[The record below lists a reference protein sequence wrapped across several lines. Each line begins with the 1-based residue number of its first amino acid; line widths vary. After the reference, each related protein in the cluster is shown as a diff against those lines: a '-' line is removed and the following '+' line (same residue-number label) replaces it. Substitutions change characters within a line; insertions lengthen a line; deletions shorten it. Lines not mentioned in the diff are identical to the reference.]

1 MAQKCIFCG
10 NKPQNKNKEHVIPQW
25 LSKYLGRYKSVCT
38 KSTSGDFELTFAQLT
53 FPACKACNDADSQL
67 EGESKI
73 IVEKLME
80 SKSVTGQEIN
90 TLMNWFDK
98 LRVGLWLGQLTLMKK
113 LDLMDPNFYIN
124 DRMATK
130 DRMLI
135 IERVKDIGNGLGL
148 IGNDTNMFLFSPCA
162 FQVWFNDVLITN
174 VSTDGLVSGKLGF
187 PKLSKIQS
195 TGYRGATATIS
206 KGANRTV
213 HPVVMNIDG
222 TNKTVIYQPIFK
234 QYMPNA
240 LYDTPYVQQHCYD
253 YNSGL
258 GGIFIQKNG
267 NVIQYMKPE
276 DKITLMP
283 KAQPNNTALKSM
295 QRVYELQNHV
305 VIKLNDV
312 ESHKKSV
319 QQMIKASMLQNQ
331 VLINKIERA
340 KSR

>member
-25 LSKYLGRYKSVCT
+25 LSKYLGRYKSVCAI
-38 KSTSGDFELTFAQLT
+38 STDGDFELTFAQLT

-98 LRVGLWLGQLTLMKK
+98 LRVGLWLGRLTLMKK

-135 IERVKDIGNGLGL
+135 IERVKDIGDGLGL
-148 IGNDTNMFLFSPCA
+148 IGNNTSMFLFSPCA

-195 TGYRGATATIS
+195 AGYRGATAKIN
-206 KGANRTV
+206 K
-213 HPVVMNIDG
+213 G
-222 TNKTVIYQPIFK
+222 TNKAV
-234 QYMPNA
+234 A
-240 LYDTPYVQQHCYD
+240 
-253 YNSGL
+253 
-258 GGIFIQKNG
+258 
-267 NVIQYMKPE
+267 
-276 DKITLMP
+276 
-283 KAQPNNTALKSM
+283 
-295 QRVYELQNHV
+295 
-305 VIKLNDV
+305 
-312 ESHKKSV
+312 
-319 QQMIKASMLQNQ
+319 
-331 VLINKIERA
+331 
-340 KSR
+340 